1 MPAQQTSDAALTR
14 RRLSSFRFSASGVTT
29 SAANRIQGS
38 RRAANATSGSA
49 LCATIGKLSPTTMR
63 YEHATPKH
71 LMTTARS
78 TNVANRGAA
87 ADATARNDAVFSLPS
102 ETICADRLKRC
113 RPCAL
118 NSAKTSSRPEP
129 NADPHVANEAGNA
142 SMPLPMIVLV
152 RL

>member
-1 MPAQQTSDAALTR
+1 MPPQQRSDAALTR
-14 RRLSSFRFSASGVTT
+14 RRLSNFFFSASGVTT
-29 SAANRIQGS
+29 SAANRIHGS

-49 LCATIGKLSPTTMR
+49 RCATIGRLSPTTMR

-87 ADATARNDAVFSLPS
+87 ADATARNDAVPLLS
-102 ETICADRLKRC
+102 TICAESESRC
-113 RPCAL
+113 RPWAL
-118 NSAKTSSRPEP
+118 NSAKTSRSPDPSAE
-129 NADPHVANEAGNA
+129 PHVAKAAGNA
-142 SMPLPMIVLV
+142 STPLPMIVFV